1 MKFLFSLRIRL
12 YPLLGRNRFTR
23 RQGAITLLSLFI
35 SFVFCS
41 MGMSML
47 LMSQIYM
54 KIGAYKKNTVLIN
67 YASENGI
74 KQGYDFLINSISGQS
89 SPVVLSDSEMET
101 LKEETLLG
109 GIHILEKAVGT
120 KVPFY
125 KTSSWKWMSW
135 EYQTAGV
142 LDHMDIAE
150 KSFLANFSVTIESSG
165 TLYNFKA
172 NKISTLDLEVEVIS
186 GYLPLARFSFL
197 LDQELTPEQKS
208 DFIAFNPVD
217 FLPSEENKLPGQISF
232 SGDNILS
239 QTAVPQIE
247 EAFRID
253 LFQPQSLSIS
263 QLRLALGLE
272 PTDESI
278 PEGVYLLQDDYGLGG
293 IFVQGDC
300 EELILA
306 IEGDF
311 QVLSFTIGER
321 VWILKFSLNPQ
332 NTLFITPEEI
342 KFYEKIPQ
350 GIVIIN
356 GSILSLGGGIIDPSG
371 QAQLV
376 KNEEIPS
383 LLNGV
388 NFTFISSDKVTISS
402 HLIQQGLK
410 WWEGIP
416 YIKESKSML
425 NIFATGKDFFNDTKK
440 AGHIVIDSQAPQKL
454 VVNASITASGDGFT
468 IEGENKAVFLLGGLQ
483 TANYIS
489 NGNTLK
495 IKRDERFFKKD
506 DLLAHSPKT
515 LHPVL
520 KISSLKIKDW
530 NEK

>member
-1 MKFLFSLRIRL
+1 MKFLFSLKIRL
-12 YPLLGRNRFTR
+12 FPLLGKIRFSR
-23 RQGAITLLSLFI
+23 RQGSITLLSLFI

-47 LMSQIYM
+47 LMSQIHM
-54 KIGAYKKNTVLIN
+54 KISAYKKNTILLN

-74 KQGYDFLINSISGQS
+74 KHGYEFLIDSISGQLS
-89 SPVVLSDSEMET
+89 TIVLSDAEMVT

-109 GIHILEKAVGT
+109 RTHILEQVLGT
-120 KVPFY
+120 EIPIY

-135 EYQTAGV
+135 ACQTSWV

-150 KSFLANFSVTIESSG
+150 ESFLANFSVTIESEG
-165 TLYNFKA
+165 TIQNLNF
-172 NKISTLDLEVEVIS
+172 NKTSTLDLEMELIS
-186 GYLPLARFSFL
+186 GYLPLAKFPFL
-197 LDQELTPEQKS
+197 LDQDLPPEQKS
-208 DFIAFNPVD
+208 DFIALNPVE
-217 FLPSEENKLPGQISF
+217 FAPSEENKLPGQISY
-232 SGDNILS
+232 SRDGILP

-247 EAFRID
+247 EALRID

-263 QLRLALGLE
+263 KLRQALGLE

-278 PEGVYLLQDDYGLGG
+278 PEGVYLIQDDYGLGG

-300 EELILA
+300 EKLILA

-311 QVLSFTIGER
+311 QVISFTIGES
-321 VWILKFSLNPQ
+321 VWVFKFSLNPQ
-332 NTLFITPEEI
+332 NTVFVTPVEI
-342 KFYEKIPQ
+342 KFFETIPE
-350 GIVIIN
+350 GIVIVN
-356 GSILSLGGGIIDPSG
+356 GSILSLGGGVIDPSG
-371 QAQLV
+371 QAVLI

-388 NFTFISSDKVTISS
+388 NLTFISSDKITISS
-402 HLIQQGLK
+402 HLIHQGLK

-425 NIFATGKDFFNDTKK
+425 NIFATGKELFSDTKK
-440 AGHIVIDSQAPQKL
+440 AGQIVIDSKAPQDL
-454 VVNASITASGDGFT
+454 VVNASLTASGDGFS
-468 IEGENKAVFLLGGLQ
+468 IEGRDKTVHLLGGLQ
-483 TANYIS
+483 TADYLS
-489 NGNTLK
+489 HGNALK
-495 IKRDERFFKKD
+495 VKPDERFINES
-506 DLLAHSPKT
+506 DLLALSPKT